1 MPEAGIPVENKIVA
15 RVPAWSP
22 LLFFTISHI
31 AVSEQKTF
39 SLTRRIEKKSFTLSF
54 LFNST
59 PARTHSGIQIIL
71 RGYARI
77 IIYVSFFFLF
87 LFQISRIDVCKICLK
102 FTSSNIIIRSFLDN
116 YILIKVKFLIKWH
129 EFQLRKIFETFYAS

>member
-87 LFQISRIDVCKICLK
+87 LFQISRIDVCKICL
-102 FTSSNIIIRSFLDN
+102 TSSNIIIRSFLDN